1 MPDPFVSFFDAP
13 DATDSEGMKRDCRNI
28 RSVSQELGAKNTKN
42 LGNSRKSPSQNRI
55 HPVAVAI
62 TRRAGETTRGD
73 FNQYGVLT
81 AEEILNGV
89 SPKEYQNIKLAQLS
103 EFTFIFMAGCVPVA
117 ITVQPPHRQPIRIIL
132 S

>member
-1 MPDPFVSFFDAP
+1 
-13 DATDSEGMKRDCRNI
+13 
-28 RSVSQELGAKNTKN
+28 VSQELGAKNTKN

-81 AEEILNGV
+81 AEEILNGENFDL

-117 ITVQPPHRQPIRIIL
+117 FLYEVFFMVSL
-132 S
+132 SSDRLGYKHPGAVSLPDGLKGHK